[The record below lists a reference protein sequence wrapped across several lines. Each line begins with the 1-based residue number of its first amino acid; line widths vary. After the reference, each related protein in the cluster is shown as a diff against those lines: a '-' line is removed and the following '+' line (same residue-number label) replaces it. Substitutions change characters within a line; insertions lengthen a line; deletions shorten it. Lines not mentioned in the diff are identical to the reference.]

1 MNKPITF
8 LKDMPDGGQLVHLVE
23 IEGVT
28 AKGTLKCFITH
39 IAEPKGSTLHTNL
52 GYEQGTIKDLGE
64 LSRRYKARGFHTQ
77 RGVGKT
83 RRGRQQNGNTIHASQ
98 QADFQA
104 NLEGDT
110 QAIS

>member
-64 LSRRYKARGFHTQ
+64 LSRRYKTQGFHTQ
-77 RGVGKT
+77 RGIGKT
-83 RRGRQQNGNTIHASQ
+83 RRGR
-98 QADFQA
+98 
-104 NLEGDT
+104 
-110 QAIS
+110 